1 LLALDNLQKV
11 KNDMNMNI
19 FIISADFFTH
29 KNRPTKPAKLP
40 PKTAGKTLISIY
52 KSRTKANKYK

>member
-1 LLALDNLQKV
+1 
-11 KNDMNMNI
+11 MNI